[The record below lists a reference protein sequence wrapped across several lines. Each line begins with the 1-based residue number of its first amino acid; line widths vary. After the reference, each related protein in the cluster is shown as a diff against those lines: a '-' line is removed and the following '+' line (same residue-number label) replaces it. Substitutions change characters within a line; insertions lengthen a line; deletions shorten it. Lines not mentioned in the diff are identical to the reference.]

1 MSDLYDLE
9 DNALEMVGVSDPEVA
24 RKRFEAALP
33 ENPWGLSEKGL
44 SARKAAGTMIR
55 LKTGMYTPIPI
66 ICKADSCPYSESCSL
81 LSYDLA
87 PEGEFCP
94 VEIAKIEALVQGYY
108 SDFELD
114 EMSFTDRSLVNEVV
128 GLDIMIDRCKA
139 LMAKEGTPVIDVVIG
154 IAENGAE
161 IRQPAVSK
169 SIEAYEK
176 LTKRKDQKL
185 QFLAKTNRDR
195 QRFSVEQN
203 KDSWI
208 QSVTEV
214 ITADDLEES
223 NKMR

>member
-1 MSDLYDLE
+1 MADLLDLDVAAE
-9 DNALEMVGVSDPEVA
+9 DNL
-24 RKRFEAALP
+24 KRFIEALP
-33 ENPWGLSEKGL
+33 ENPWGLSSKGL
-44 SARKAAGTMIR
+44 SARKAAASMIR
-55 LKTGMYTPIPI
+55 LKTGMYSPIPI
-66 ICKADSCPYSESCSL
+66 ICKADDCPYSDSCSL
-81 LSYDLA
+81 LPYDLA
-87 PEGEFCP
+87 PAGEFCP

-139 LMAKEGTPVIDVVIG
+139 LMAKEGTPVVDIVIG
-154 IAENGAE
+154 VAENGAE
-161 IRQPAVSK
+161 IHQPAVSK

-195 QRFSVEQN
+195 QRFAPEQN
-203 KDSWI
+203 RDSWI
-208 QSVTEV
+208 QSVADV

-223 NKMR
+223 NNSIA

>member
-1 MSDLYDLE
+1 MADLLDLDVTAE
-9 DNALEMVGVSDPEVA
+9 DNL
-24 RKRFEAALP
+24 KRFVEALP
-33 ENPWGLSEKGL
+33 ENPWGLSSKGL
-44 SARKAAGTMIR
+44 SARKAAASMIR
-55 LKTGMYTPIPI
+55 LQTGMYSPIPI
-66 ICKADSCPYSESCSL
+66 ICKADDCPYSDSCSL
-81 LSYDLA
+81 LPYDLA
-87 PEGEFCP
+87 PAGEFCP

-139 LMAKEGTPVIDVVIG
+139 LMAKEGTPVVDIVIG
-154 IAENGAE
+154 VAENGAE
-161 IRQPAVSK
+161 IHQPAVSK

-195 QRFSVEQN
+195 QRFAPEQN
-203 KDSWI
+203 RDSWI
-208 QSVTEV
+208 QSVVDV

-223 NKMR
+223 MKEA

>member
-1 MSDLYDLE
+1 MADLLDLDVTAE
-9 DNALEMVGVSDPEVA
+9 DNL
-24 RKRFEAALP
+24 KRFVEALP
-33 ENPWGLSEKGL
+33 ENPWGLSSKGL
-44 SARKAAGTMIR
+44 SARKAAASMIR
-55 LKTGMYTPIPI
+55 LKTGMYSPIPI
-66 ICKADSCPYSESCSL
+66 ICKADDCPYSDSCSL
-81 LSYDLA
+81 LPYDLA
-87 PEGEFCP
+87 PAGEFCP

-139 LMAKEGTPVIDVVIG
+139 LMAKEGTPVVDIVIG
-154 IAENGAE
+154 VAENGAE
-161 IRQPAVSK
+161 IHQPAVSK

-195 QRFSVEQN
+195 QRFAPEQN
-203 KDSWI
+203 RDSWI
-208 QSVTEV
+208 QSVADV

-223 NKMR
+223 NNSIA

>member
-1 MSDLYDLE
+1 MADLLDLVDSSEIVE
-9 DNALEMVGVSDPEVA
+9 DNL
-24 RKRFEAALP
+24 RRFEESLP
-33 ENPWGLSEKGL
+33 ENPWGLSPKGL
-44 SARKAAGTMIR
+44 SARKAAAKMIR
-55 LKTGMYTPIPI
+55 MKTGMYSPIPI
-66 ICKADSCPYSESCSL
+66 ICKADDCPYAESCSL

-94 VEIAKIEALVQGYY
+94 VEIAKIEALVSGYY
-108 SDFELD
+108 SDFDLD
-114 EMSFTDRSLVNEVV
+114 DMSFTDRALVNEVV

-139 LMAKEGTPVIDVVIG
+139 LMAKEGTPVVDIVIG
-154 IAENGAE
+154 ITENGAE

-195 QRFSVEQN
+195 QRFAPEQDKN
-203 KDSWI
+203 SWI
-208 QSVTEV
+208 QSISEV

-223 NKMR
+223 GNSIA

>member
-1 MSDLYDLE
+1 MADLLDLDVTSE
-9 DNALEMVGVSDPEVA
+9 DNL
-24 RKRFEAALP
+24 KRFVEALP
-33 ENPWGLSEKGL
+33 ENPWGLSSKGL
-44 SARKAAGTMIR
+44 SARKAAASMIR
-55 LKTGMYTPIPI
+55 LKTGMYSPIPI
-66 ICKADSCPYSESCSL
+66 ICKADDCPYSESCSL
-81 LSYDLA
+81 LPYDLA

-139 LMAKEGTPVIDVVIG
+139 LMAKEGTPVVDIVIG
-154 IAENGAE
+154 VAENGAE
-161 IRQPAVSK
+161 IHQPAVSK

-195 QRFSVEQN
+195 QRFAPEQN
-203 KDSWI
+203 RDSWI
-208 QSVTEV
+208 QSVADV

-223 NKMR
+223 NNSIA

>member
-1 MSDLYDLE
+1 MADLLDLVDDDISLDE
-9 DNALEMVGVSDPEVA
+9 N
-24 RKRFEAALP
+24 RKRFEASLP
-33 ENPWGLSEKGL
+33 ENPWGLSSKGL
-44 SARKAAGTMIR
+44 SARKAASTMVR
-55 LKTGMYTPIPI
+55 MKTGMYTPIPI
-66 ICKADSCPYSESCSL
+66 ICKADSCPYSDSCSL
-81 LSYDLA
+81 LPYDLA

-108 SDFELD
+108 SDFDLD

-139 LMAKEGTPVIDVVIG
+139 LMAKEGTPVVDIVIG
-154 IAENGAE
+154 VAENGAE
-161 IRQPAVSK
+161 IHQPAVSK

-195 QRFSVEQN
+195 QRFAPEQN
-203 KDSWI
+203 RDSWI
-208 QSVTEV
+208 QSVVDV

-223 NKMR
+223 MKEA

>member
-1 MSDLYDLE
+1 MADLLDLDVTAE
-9 DNALEMVGVSDPEVA
+9 DNL
-24 RKRFEAALP
+24 KRFVEALP
-33 ENPWGLSEKGL
+33 ENPWGLSSKGL
-44 SARKAAGTMIR
+44 SARKAAASMIR
-55 LKTGMYTPIPI
+55 LKTGMYSPIPI
-66 ICKADSCPYSESCSL
+66 ICKADDCPYSESCSL
-81 LSYDLA
+81 LPYDLA

-114 EMSFTDRSLVNEVV
+114 EMSFTDRALVNEVV

-139 LMAKEGTPVIDVVIG
+139 LMAKEGTPVVDIVIG
-154 IAENGAE
+154 VAENGAE
-161 IRQPAVSK
+161 IHQPAVSK

-195 QRFSVEQN
+195 QRFAPEQN
-203 KDSWI
+203 RDSWI
-208 QSVTEV
+208 QSVADV

-223 NKMR
+223 NNSIA

>member
-1 MSDLYDLE
+1 MADLLDLDVTAE
-9 DNALEMVGVSDPEVA
+9 DNL
-24 RKRFEAALP
+24 KRFVEALP
-33 ENPWGLSEKGL
+33 ENPWGLSSKGL
-44 SARKAAGTMIR
+44 SARKAAASMIR
-55 LKTGMYTPIPI
+55 LKTGMYSPIPI
-66 ICKADSCPYSESCSL
+66 ICKADDCPYSDSCSL
-81 LSYDLA
+81 LPYDLA

-139 LMAKEGTPVIDVVIG
+139 LMAKEGTPVVDIVIG
-154 IAENGAE
+154 VAENGAE
-161 IRQPAVSK
+161 IHQPAVSK

-195 QRFSVEQN
+195 QRFAPEQN
-203 KDSWI
+203 RDSWI
-208 QSVTEV
+208 QSVADV

-223 NKMR
+223 MKEA